1 MSNDIDHVHMHPVP
15 PMRGNARPQTDDARG
30 AIDALADRVDT
41 LASIVRET
49 AGSLSASRGEVA
61 SLDRRVQDRI
71 AEDTQRSAAAL
82 SSLRGELDALRTFV
96 AEKAGTSG
104 AVAAAASNPLNET
117 VTTLTERVET
127 LGGIIRSTAGSLA
140 AEQSRL
146 SILSEA
152 LAKGDERVEAR
163 LAAMQHELRV
173 VSENAARPAAPAP
186 VDTEL
191 LEQRV
196 DQKVGDLVERVDFL
210 ASTVS
215 VTAGKL
221 AAREGDLAKVEQLIG
236 QQEAFRGSEVVHQLS
251 ADVAALKDRV
261 AVDPELE
268 QKLGG
273 LVETVQALD
282 ERVGTLAG
290 IVSKTEG
297 RRGGHESE
305 IGALE
310 GRLDEVGTRID
321 DVALQLRLEIEAIAA
336 TPADGSPPADVELRF
351 AAFGEQ
357 LARLGTVVED
367 ASGAAEQVR
376 TELRVEI
383 AALAE
388 AVQRERIDLDLA
400 TSEWEA
406 RRTAL
411 EERMD
416 ELAVFA
422 TATTKRGVDEM
433 GQALNVFSRRLEEL
447 EQDRKAVETDATNAE
462 KAWEREH
469 KELEARL
476 DALATSVAEGRSQ
489 APGASEVAALIDE
502 FAGRLARMEG
512 ERETVA
518 ELAAQA
524 ETWTAEL
531 ATLEARIDEG
541 LSTLDEH
548 DVGDPAE
555 SEGSHVAVDGALSE
569 SLAELTQRIEHVE
582 RDGDSVRAE
591 LMRTANSWAD
601 ERASLQE
608 RVSELAARIVT
619 GPMPAST
626 DAIGEPSEDTTK
638 ELDRLRIGMEGMRMR
653 LAYHEKT
660 VSELSGSRTVMQ
672 RINELSARVE
682 QLAAAIATGVPTPAG
697 AAAGPLVQ
705 TLGVEASG
713 LMSQIEESER
723 LRTEMRDKMLD
734 RMEKIASQMDWR
746 IQRLETAPRKSP
758 ASTEPFGSA
767 PSQRTGAQASR
778 RDARARASIAPTT
791 TAADPTMTRSET
803 LAITSTLR
811 NTM

>member
-1 MSNDIDHVHMHPVP
+1 V
-15 PMRGNARPQTDDARG
+15 
-30 AIDALADRVDT
+30 
-41 LASIVRET
+41 
-49 AGSLSASRGEVA
+49 SA
-61 SLDRRVQDRI
+61 
-71 AEDTQRSAAAL
+71 
-82 SSLRGELDALRTFV
+82 
-96 AEKAGTSG
+96 
-104 AVAAAASNPLNET
+104 
-117 VTTLTERVET
+117 
-127 LGGIIRSTAGSLA
+127 
-140 AEQSRL
+140 
-146 SILSEA
+146 
-152 LAKGDERVEAR
+152 
-163 LAAMQHELRV
+163 
-173 VSENAARPAAPAP
+173 
-186 VDTEL
+186 
-191 LEQRV
+191 
-196 DQKVGDLVERVDFL
+196 
-210 ASTVS
+210 
-215 VTAGKL
+215 TAGKL

-236 QQEAFRGSEVVHQLS
+236 EQEAFRGSEVVYQLT
-251 ADVAALKDRV
+251 ADVAALKDRI

-273 LVETVQALD
+273 LVETVKALD

-336 TPADGSPPADVELRF
+336 TPAEGSPPADVELRF
-351 AAFGEQ
+351 AAFSEQ

-433 GQALNVFSRRLEEL
+433 GEALNLFSRRLEEL

-462 KAWEREH
+462 RAWEREH

-476 DALATSVAEGRSQ
+476 DALATSVAEGRLQ

-541 LSTLDEH
+541 LSTLEDH
-548 DVGDPAE
+548 DVDGPAASESGD
-555 SEGSHVAVDGALSE
+555 VAVDAGLSE

-582 RDGDSVRAE
+582 RDGYSVREE
-591 LMRTANSWAD
+591 LMRTATSWAD

-619 GPMPAST
+619 GPMPAAT
-626 DAIGEPSEDTTK
+626 APTGEEPSEDTTK

-660 VSELSGSRTVMQ
+660 VAELSGSRTVMQ

-682 QLAAAIATGVPTPAG
+682 QLAAAIANGVPTPAG
-697 AAAGPLVQ
+697 AAAAPVVLS
-705 TLGVEASG
+705 LGREASG

-746 IQRLETAPRKSP
+746 IQRLET
-758 ASTEPFGSA
+758 STKEVSGV
-767 PSQRTGAQASR
+767 
-778 RDARARASIAPTT
+778 
-791 TAADPTMTRSET
+791 
-803 LAITSTLR
+803 
-811 NTM
+811 N

>member
-1 MSNDIDHVHMHPVP
+1 MSNDIDHVHMHLVP

-30 AIDALADRVDT
+30 AIDSLADRVDT

-96 AEKAGTSG
+96 TEKAGTSG

-173 VSENAARPAAPAP
+173 VSENAAARPAAPPP

-541 LSTLDEH
+541 LSTLEEH

-555 SEGSHVAVDGALSE
+555 SEGDHVAVDGALSE

-626 DAIGEPSEDTTK
+626 GAIGEPSEDTTK

-697 AAAGPLVQ
+697 AAAGPLIQ
-705 TLGVEASG
+705 TLGDEASG

-746 IQRLETAPRKSP
+746 IQRLETGHKEVS
-758 ASTEPFGSA
+758 SV
-767 PSQRTGAQASR
+767 
-778 RDARARASIAPTT
+778 
-791 TAADPTMTRSET
+791 
-803 LAITSTLR
+803 
-811 NTM
+811 N